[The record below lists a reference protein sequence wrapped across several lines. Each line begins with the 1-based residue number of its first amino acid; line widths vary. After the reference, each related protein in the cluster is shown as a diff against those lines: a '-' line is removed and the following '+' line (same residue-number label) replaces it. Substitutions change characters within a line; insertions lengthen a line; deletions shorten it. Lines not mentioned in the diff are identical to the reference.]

1 MKVKYRELMPEEL
14 EALRVFAAEKGKKW
28 KEELAMVYWY
38 NARIYRDWKS
48 GKEYPELHRL
58 RNEFGPKWLAKFKL
72 DPVLK
77 VDGSK
82 LSRRGNP
89 L

>member
-1 MKVKYRELMPEEL
+1 MKYRELKSDEL
-14 EALRVFAAEKGKKW
+14 EALRVFAAEKGRSW
-28 KEELAMVYWY
+28 KEELAFKYWMS
-38 NARIYRDWKS
+38 ARIFVDRE
-48 GKEYPELHRL
+48 GFEYPELHRL
-58 RNEFGPKWLAKFKL
+58 RNELGPKWLAKFKL